1 VIKFQNLT
9 KVYPPKCVALDNVS
23 FCIKPNEFV
32 CVVGRSGAGKTTL
45 LKMLIAVEK
54 PSSGRIIFGGK
65 DVSSIS
71 SKDLPLLRREIG
83 VVFQDY
89 KLLQNKTVA
98 ENVAY
103 VMEIMGKGEDEIRR
117 SVPSILGIV
126 GLEDKANNF
135 PVQLS
140 GGEQQRVAIAR
151 AIAHRPKVILA
162 DEPTGNLDPYNTKE
176 IVRLLKKIHELG
188 TTVILAT
195 HDKEVVNCL
204 DERVVTLE
212 EGKVIRDEEKGR
224 FII

>member
-9 KVYPPKCVALDNVS
+9 KLYPPKCVALDNVS
-23 FCIKPNEFV
+23 FEIKPKEFV

-45 LKMLIAVEK
+45 LKMLIAAEK
-54 PSSGRIIFGGK
+54 PTSGKIFFAEK
-65 DVSSIS
+65 DVSSIKS
-71 SKDLPLLRREIG
+71 GELPLLRREIG

-89 KLLQNKTVA
+89 RLLQNKTVA
-98 ENVAY
+98 ENVSY
-103 VMEIMGKGEDEIRR
+103 VMEIMGRTESEIRK
-117 SVPSILGIV
+117 SLPNILGIV
-126 GLEDKANNF
+126 GLEEKANNF
-135 PVQLS
+135 PPQLS

-151 AIAHRPKVILA
+151 AIAHRPRVILA

-188 TTVILAT
+188 TTVVLAT

-204 DERVVTLE
+204 QERVVTLE
-212 EGKVIRDEEKGR
+212 EGKVIRDEEKGS

>member
-9 KVYPPKCVALDNVS
+9 KLYPPKCVALDNVS
-23 FCIKPNEFV
+23 FEIKPKEFV

-45 LKMLIAVEK
+45 LKMLIAAEK
-54 PSSGRIIFGGK
+54 PTSGKIFFAEK
-65 DVSSIS
+65 DVSSIKS
-71 SKDLPLLRREIG
+71 GELPLLRREIG

-89 KLLQNKTVA
+89 RLLQNKTVA
-98 ENVAY
+98 ENVSY
-103 VMEIMGKGEDEIRR
+103 VMEIMGRTESEIRK
-117 SVPSILGIV
+117 SLPNILEIV
-126 GLEDKANNF
+126 GLEEKMNNF
-135 PVQLS
+135 PPQLS

-151 AIAHRPKVILA
+151 AIAHRPSVILA

-176 IVRLLKKIHELG
+176 IVRLLKKVHELG
-188 TTVILAT
+188 TTVVLAT

-204 DERVVTLE
+204 QERVVTLE

>member
-9 KVYPPKCVALDNVS
+9 KLYPPKCVALDNVS
-23 FCIKPNEFV
+23 FEIKPKEFV

-45 LKMLIAVEK
+45 LKMLIATEK
-54 PSSGRIIFGGK
+54 PTSGKIFFAEK
-65 DVSSIS
+65 DVSLIKSGE
-71 SKDLPLLRREIG
+71 LPLLRREIG

-89 KLLQNKTVA
+89 RLLQNKTVA
-98 ENVAY
+98 ENVSY
-103 VMEIMGKGEDEIRR
+103 VMEIMGKTESEIRK
-117 SVPSILGIV
+117 SLPNILEIV
-126 GLEDKANNF
+126 GLEEKMNNF
-135 PVQLS
+135 PLQLS

-151 AIAHRPKVILA
+151 AIAHRPRVILA

-188 TTVILAT
+188 TTVVLAT

-204 DERVVTLE
+204 QERVVTLE